1 MPAYD
6 LLASL
11 RIWEQVH
18 REGEGWEYFIC
29 ASKTHTMPSMRT
41 AIKSSPARRFAQAQ
55 TGPRLGGPNK
65 AKKSL
70 GPLGSASENVDVN
83 MNVYVYV
90 NVSADRPPGS
100 YKARNCRDHLRYFR
114 VSGGPTRDGQPTF
127 ANSLL
132 RAGALSKWSIGWCEH
147 PRLYYPRCISGPPVI
162 EPCQARYVAADER
175 GWGGAPGARHAI
187 LHLKS

>member
-1 MPAYD
+1 MGVFY
-6 LLASL
+6 L
-11 RIWEQVH
+11 RIKDAHHAINAH
-18 REGEGWEYFIC
+18 RHQKHPRQEIC
-29 ASKTHTMPSMRT
+29 PSR
-41 AIKSSPARRFAQAQ
+41 KRRPARGSEQAQ
-55 TGPRLGGPNK
+55 IKQINRWDH
-65 AKKSL
+65 
-70 GPLGSASENVDVN
+70 LGSASENVDVN
-83 MNVYVYV
+83 MNVYVNV

-100 YKARNCRDHLRYFR
+100 NKARNCRDHLRYFR

-175 GWGGAPGARHAI
+175 GWGGAPGARHAT

>member
-1 MPAYD
+1 MMCRPSPAQIRKGSKEFSLVLAHHNLVFARKRKLPAYD

-100 YKARNCRDHLRYFR
+100 NKARNCRDHLRYFR
-114 VSGGPTRDGQPTF
+114 VSGSRRATVSREPYPNGQ
-127 ANSLL
+127 
-132 RAGALSKWSIGWCEH
+132 
-147 PRLYYPRCISGPPVI
+147 
-162 EPCQARYVAADER
+162 
-175 GWGGAPGARHAI
+175 
-187 LHLKS
+187 